1 MPALEHRIRVSAIG
15 GCLDPTHKGEEQNN
29 LISAVRRRPIDRPL
43 TRMLVGVSAWLLLA
57 APATGAPWTQP
68 GYLYR
73 YFVWGAQFLV
83 TSRSDDYRRYGYH
96 TIDKAPD
103 AFHFVPG
110 RRDAVPDTVEY
121 KEGDTV
127 KSAALSELL
136 RSTGT
141 HAFIVVRDNQVLYED
156 YFNGYARDSLCTAWS
171 LSKSVTS
178 ALVGIAIS
186 EGYIKTLDDPIT
198 NYLPELKDQGF
209 GAITVR
215 NLLTMGSGIQYRTGF
230 FPWDEFVLAGYYP
243 NLRQL
248 LLSDLK
254 IIEPP
259 GQSFHYNNFNVE
271 LLGLILERTTH
282 RTPGQYLQEKVWK
295 PIGMEYPA
303 TWSIDSDQDGFEVT
317 PILLNARAID
327 LARFGRLFLNNG
339 NWDGKQIV
347 PERWVAEST
356 IRDPNDHRPW
366 ETFSRWQ
373 DKGGYYKYLW
383 WGISQGKSDY
393 SYMGIGTYGQFIFVS
408 PKTKVVIVR
417 TADKDGIDPPYWREV
432 FQHIAEHVD
441 ETYRHGTSEISK

>member
-1 MPALEHRIRVSAIG
+1 
-15 GCLDPTHKGEEQNN
+15 
-29 LISAVRRRPIDRPL
+29 LISGVRSRIDRSL
-43 TRMLVGVSAWLLLA
+43 LRLLVSLAGGLLFA
-57 APATGAPWTQP
+57 APASAAPWMQP
-68 GYLYR
+68 AYLFR
-73 YFVWGAQFLV
+73 YFVWGAQFSF
-83 TSRSDDYRRYGYH
+83 TSRSDDYKRYGYH
-96 TIDKAPD
+96 TIDNAPD
-103 AFHFVPG
+103 AFHFAPGYRAAVPG
-110 RRDAVPDTVEY
+110 TVEY
-121 KEGDTV
+121 KEGDAV
-127 KSAALSELL
+127 KRVDLPQLL

-141 HAFIVVRDNQVLYED
+141 HAFIVIRDNKVLYED

-186 EGYIKTLDDPIT
+186 EGYIKSLDDPIT

-209 GAITVR
+209 SAITIR
-215 NLLTMGSGIQYRTGF
+215 NLLTMGSGIQYRIGF

-243 NLRQL
+243 DLKQL

-254 IIEPP
+254 IMEPP

-282 RTPGQYLQEKVWK
+282 QTPSHYLQEKIWK

-303 TWSIDSDQDGFEVT
+303 TWSIDSDQDNFELT
-317 PILLNARAID
+317 PILINARAID
-327 LARFGRLFLNNG
+327 LAKFGRLYLNNG
-339 NWDGKQIV
+339 NWNDKQIV
-347 PERWVAEST
+347 PEHWVAEST
-356 IRDPNDHRPW
+356 IRDPNDHRLW

-373 DKGGYYKYLW
+373 DGGGYYKYLW
-383 WGISQGKSDY
+383 WGVSQGNSDY

-432 FQHIAEHVD
+432 FQHIAERVD
-441 ETYRHGTSEISK
+441 ETYGRGTSGISK

>member
-1 MPALEHRIRVSAIG
+1 M
-15 GCLDPTHKGEEQNN
+15 
-29 LISAVRRRPIDRPL
+29 ISGVRRRRIDRSL
-43 TRMLVGVSAWLLLA
+43 LGLLVSLAGGLLFA
-57 APATGAPWTQP
+57 APASAAPWMQP
-68 GYLYR
+68 AYLFR
-73 YFVWGAQFLV
+73 YFVWGAQFPF
-83 TSRSDDYRRYGYH
+83 TSRSDDYKRYGYH
-96 TIDKAPD
+96 TIDNAPD
-103 AFHFVPG
+103 AFHFAPG
-110 RRDAVPDTVEY
+110 NRAAVPDMVEY
-121 KEGDTV
+121 KESDAV
-127 KSAALSELL
+127 KRVDLSELL

-141 HAFIVVRDNQVLYED
+141 HAFIVIRDNKVLYED

-186 EGYIKTLDDPIT
+186 EGYIKSLDDPIT
-198 NYLPELKDQGF
+198 NYLPELKEQGF
-209 GAITVR
+209 SAITIR
-215 NLLTMGSGIQYRTGF
+215 NLLTMGSGIQYRIGF

-243 NLRQL
+243 NLKKL

-254 IIEPP
+254 IMEPP

-282 RTPGQYLQEKVWK
+282 QTPGQYLQEKIWK
-295 PIGMEYPA
+295 PIGMEYTA
-303 TWSIDSDQDGFEVT
+303 TWSIDSDQDNFELT
-317 PILLNARAID
+317 PILINARAID
-327 LARFGRLFLNNG
+327 LAKFGRLYLNNG
-339 NWDGKQIV
+339 NWNDKQIV
-347 PERWVAEST
+347 PEHWVAEST

-383 WGISQGKSDY
+383 WGVSQGKSDY

-432 FQHIAEHVD
+432 FQYIAEHVD